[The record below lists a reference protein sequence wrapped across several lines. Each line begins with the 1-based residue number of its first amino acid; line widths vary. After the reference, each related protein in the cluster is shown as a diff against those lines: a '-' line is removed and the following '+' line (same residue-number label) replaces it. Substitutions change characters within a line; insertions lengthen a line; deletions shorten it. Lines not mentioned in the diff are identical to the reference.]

1 MKSLEKVNEV
11 LRTIGKYM
19 SGFAILAMMLII
31 VADVF
36 MRNVFETPLAGTYE
50 IVQYFLMPLAVFP
63 ALGYA
68 YWSGVLPRLS
78 ELISKAPPWFEKF
91 NRILI
96 LIIDA
101 IVFGMLTYFGFI
113 FAIFGMQDKMAI
125 PMAGTL
131 IPIWPIYF
139 LVPIGFLF
147 VLLEVLLRFV
157 RKPEE
162 GGEIGL

>member
-1 MKSLEKVNEV
+1 MKILEKVNEV
-11 LRTIGKYM
+11 FRNIGKYI
-19 SGFAILAMMLII
+19 SGFAIIGMMIII
-31 VADVF
+31 VIDVC
-36 MRNVFETPLAGTYE
+36 MRNVFGIPVSGTYE
-50 IVQYFLMPLAVFP
+50 IVQYFLMPIAIFP

-78 ELISKAPPWFEKF
+78 ELISKSPAWFKEF

-101 IVFGMLTYFGFI
+101 FVFGMLAYFGFL
-113 FAIFGMQDKMAI
+113 FAIFGMKDAMAI
-125 PMAGTL
+125 PMAGSL
-131 IPIWPIYF
+131 IPVWPVYF

-157 RKPEE
+157 QKPKE
-162 GGEIGL
+162 GGEVGL